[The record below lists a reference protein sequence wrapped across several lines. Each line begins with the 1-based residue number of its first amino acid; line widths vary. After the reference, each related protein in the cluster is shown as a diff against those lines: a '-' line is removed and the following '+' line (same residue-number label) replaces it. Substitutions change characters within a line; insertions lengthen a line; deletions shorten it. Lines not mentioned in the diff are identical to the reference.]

1 MYRSGSHGTWQILR
15 YCVIIFI
22 LLFGCQGID
31 STAGKYVAT
40 VDGAKISLGD
50 FNERF
55 KAELDAIGNISSLKE
70 DEIDRLKEEILNKLI
85 DEKIMLLRAER
96 LSLSVSDEELE
107 HRIEEI
113 KKDYPD
119 GGFDQI
125 FAGRE
130 VDYNIWKK
138 NLRKRLTLKKLAD
151 HDVSSNITVTEDDAF
166 ACYEDNFEKYIS
178 GERVHVAQIVVQDRK
193 EAEDALKR
201 LKKGEDFGKVAQEVS
216 TGPEGVNGGDLGFF
230 GRGVMPESFDDVVF
244 SLPSGKFSKVI
255 KTPYGYHIFK
265 VLKKDKGKKISFF
278 EVKKQIIS
286 ELRREKEER
295 EYMNW
300 LGRLKS
306 ETVIKINRN
315 LLGKVEVSKK
325 K

>member
-1 MYRSGSHGTWQILR
+1 MYKNGSHDTWQIL
-15 YCVIIFI
+15 YFCFIVFII
-22 LLFGCQGID
+22 LSGCQGID
-31 STAGKYVAT
+31 STAQKYVAT
-40 VDGAKISLGD
+40 VDGAKISLND

-55 KAELDAIGNISSLKE
+55 KAELDAIGSISSLKE
-70 DEIDRLKEEILNKLI
+70 DEINRLKEEILNKLI

-119 GGFDQI
+119 DGFDQI

-138 NLRKRLTLKKLAD
+138 NLRRRLTLKKLAD

-166 ACYEDNFEKYIS
+166 AYYEDNFEKYIS
-178 GERVHVAQIVVQDRK
+178 GERVHVAQIVVQNRK

-201 LKKGEDFGKVAQEVS
+201 LKKGENFGKVAQEVS
-216 TGPEGVNGGDLGFF
+216 TGPEGVRGGDLGFF
-230 GRGVMPESFDDVVF
+230 GRGVMPESFDDVMF
-244 SLPSGKFSKVI
+244 SLPSGKISKVV

-265 VLKKDKGKKISFF
+265 VLKKDKGKKINFF

-295 EYMNW
+295 EYLEW
-300 LGRLKS
+300 LGRLRS
-306 ETVIKINRN
+306 ETVIKVNRD